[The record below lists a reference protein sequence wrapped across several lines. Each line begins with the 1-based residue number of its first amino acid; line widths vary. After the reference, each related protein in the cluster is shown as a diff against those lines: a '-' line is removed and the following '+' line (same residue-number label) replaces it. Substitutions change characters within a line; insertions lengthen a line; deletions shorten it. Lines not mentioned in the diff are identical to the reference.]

1 MKKEN
6 NLFYSLKSWYC
17 YFFNSLIYMQINN
30 FLKLITSIL
39 LITFLTSCSPSTV
52 DVSIYTTDI
61 DVAQEGEVVE
71 VPLIASFSLYGD
83 DDGELESAS
92 LIAEKYLSK
101 DSIFSQS
108 SGDWGET
115 LVIETT
121 IPMGTLDSLQNYL
134 DSNNRVAVLLV
145 QGSDEI
151 EISLNSTDYAEAL
164 NSELSDINFMLGFE
178 LPGDTTNFRVISDS
192 RNDVQVD
199 ATAVFVSE
207 KPYLYYSK
215 VLKRRGEAEIV
226 FKGTSDSVYSEINP
240 LIYINYPQ

>member
-1 MKKEN
+1 
-6 NLFYSLKSWYC
+6 
-17 YFFNSLIYMQINN
+17 MQINIIS
-30 FLKLITSIL
+30 KLITPVL
-39 LITFLTSCSPSTV
+39 LIVFLTSCSPSNLE
-52 DVSIYTTDI
+52 VSIYTTDI
-61 DVAQEGEVVE
+61 DVAQEGEVLE
-71 VPLIASFSLYGD
+71 VPVMASFSLYSD

-92 LIAEKYLSK
+92 QIAEKYLAP

-134 DSNNRVAVLLV
+134 ASNNRVAVLLV
-145 QGSDEI
+145 QGVDEI
-151 EISLNSTDYAEAL
+151 EISLSSTDYADAL

-178 LPGDTTNFRVISDS
+178 LPGDSTNFRVISDS
-192 RNDVQVD
+192 RNEVQVD

-215 VLKRRGEAEIV
+215 VLKRRDESEIV
-226 FKGTSDSVYSEINP
+226 FKGTTDSVYSEINP
-240 LIYINYPQ
+240 LIYVNYP

>member
-1 MKKEN
+1 
-6 NLFYSLKSWYC
+6 
-17 YFFNSLIYMQINN
+17 MQINIIS
-30 FLKLITSIL
+30 KLITPVL
-39 LITFLTSCSPSTV
+39 LIVFLTSCSPSNV
-52 DVSIYTTDI
+52 AVSIYTTDI
-61 DVAQEGEVVE
+61 DIAQEGEVLE
-71 VPLIASFSLYGD
+71 VPVTASFSLYSD

-92 LIAEKYLSK
+92 QIAEKYLAP

-134 DSNNRVAVLLV
+134 ASNNRVAVLLV
-145 QGSDEI
+145 QGVDEI
-151 EISLNSTDYAEAL
+151 EISLSSTDYADAL

-178 LPGDTTNFRVISDS
+178 LPGDSTNFRVISDS
-192 RNDVQVD
+192 RIEVQVD

-215 VLKRRGEAEIV
+215 VLKRRDEAEIV
-226 FKGTSDSVYSEINP
+226 FKGTTDSVYSEINP
-240 LIYINYPQ
+240 LIYINYP

>member
-1 MKKEN
+1 
-6 NLFYSLKSWYC
+6 
-17 YFFNSLIYMQINN
+17 MQINIIS
-30 FLKLITSIL
+30 KLITPVL
-39 LITFLTSCSPSTV
+39 LIVFLTSCSPSNLE
-52 DVSIYTTDI
+52 VSIYTTDI
-61 DVAQEGEVVE
+61 DVAQEGEVLE
-71 VPLIASFSLYGD
+71 VPVMASFSLYSD

-92 LIAEKYLSK
+92 QIAEKYLAP

-134 DSNNRVAVLLV
+134 ASNNRVAVLLV
-145 QGSDEI
+145 QGVDEI
-151 EISLNSTDYAEAL
+151 EISLSSTDYADAL

-178 LPGDTTNFRVISDS
+178 LPGDSTNFRVISDS
-192 RNDVQVD
+192 RNEVQVD

-215 VLKRRGEAEIV
+215 VLKRRDEAEIV
-226 FKGTSDSVYSEINP
+226 FKGTTDSVYSEIDP
-240 LIYINYPQ
+240 LIYINYP

>member
-1 MKKEN
+1 
-6 NLFYSLKSWYC
+6 
-17 YFFNSLIYMQINN
+17 MQINIIS
-30 FLKLITSIL
+30 KLITPVL
-39 LITFLTSCSPSTV
+39 LIVFLTSCSPSNV
-52 DVSIYTTDI
+52 AVSIYTTDI
-61 DVAQEGEVVE
+61 DIAQEGEVLE
-71 VPLIASFSLYGD
+71 VPVTASFSLYSD

-92 LIAEKYLSK
+92 QIAEKYLAP

-134 DSNNRVAVLLV
+134 ASNNRVAVLLV
-145 QGSDEI
+145 QGVDEI
-151 EISLNSTDYAEAL
+151 EISLSSTDYADAL

-178 LPGDTTNFRVISDS
+178 LPGDSTNFRVISDS
-192 RNDVQVD
+192 RNEVQVD

-215 VLKRRGEAEIV
+215 VLKRRDEAEIV

-240 LIYINYPQ
+240 LIYINYP

>member
-1 MKKEN
+1 
-6 NLFYSLKSWYC
+6 
-17 YFFNSLIYMQINN
+17 MQIN
-30 FLKLITSIL
+30 LISKLITPVL
-39 LITFLTSCSPSTV
+39 LIVFLTSCSPSNV
-52 DVSIYTTDI
+52 EVSIYTTDI
-61 DVAQEGEVVE
+61 DVAQEGEVLE
-71 VPLIASFSLYGD
+71 VPVMASFSLYSD

-92 LIAEKYLSK
+92 QIAEKYLAP

-134 DSNNRVAVLLV
+134 ASNNRVAVLLV
-145 QGSDEI
+145 QGVDEI
-151 EISLNSTDYAEAL
+151 EISLSSTDYADAL

-178 LPGDTTNFRVISDS
+178 LPGDSTNFRVISDS
-192 RNDVQVD
+192 RNEVQVD

-215 VLKRRGEAEIV
+215 VLKRRDEAEIV
-226 FKGTSDSVYSEINP
+226 FKGTTDSVYSEINP
-240 LIYINYPQ
+240 LIYINYP

>member
-1 MKKEN
+1 M
-6 NLFYSLKSWYC
+6 
-17 YFFNSLIYMQINN
+17 LINKIS
-30 FLKLITSIL
+30 KLITPAL
-39 LITFLTSCSPSTV
+39 LIVFLTSCSPSAV
-52 DVSIYTTDI
+52 EVSIYTTDI
-61 DVAQEGEVVE
+61 DIVQEGEVLE
-71 VPLIASFSLYGD
+71 VPVMASFSLYSD

-92 LIAEKYLSK
+92 KIAEKYLAP

-121 IPMGTLDSLQNYL
+121 IPMGTNDSLKNYL
-134 DSNNRVAVLLV
+134 ASNNRVAVLLV
-145 QGSDEI
+145 QGVDEI
-151 EISLNSTDYAEAL
+151 EISLNSTDYADAL

-178 LPGDTTNFRVISDS
+178 LPGDSTNFRVISDS
-192 RNDVQVD
+192 RNEVQVD

-215 VLKRRGEAEIV
+215 VLKRRDEAEIV

-240 LIYINYPQ
+240 LIYINYP

>member
-1 MKKEN
+1 
-6 NLFYSLKSWYC
+6 
-17 YFFNSLIYMQINN
+17 MQINIIS
-30 FLKLITSIL
+30 KLITPVL
-39 LITFLTSCSPSTV
+39 LIVFLTSCSPSNLE
-52 DVSIYTTDI
+52 VSIYTTDI
-61 DVAQEGEVVE
+61 DVAQEGEVLE
-71 VPLIASFSLYGD
+71 VPVMASFSLYSD

-92 LIAEKYLSK
+92 QIAEKYLAP

-134 DSNNRVAVLLV
+134 ASNNRVAVLLV
-145 QGSDEI
+145 QGVDEI
-151 EISLNSTDYAEAL
+151 EISLSSTDYADAL

-178 LPGDTTNFRVISDS
+178 LPGDSTNFRVISDS
-192 RNDVQVD
+192 RNEVQVD

-215 VLKRRGEAEIV
+215 ILKRRDEAEIV
-226 FKGTSDSVYSEINP
+226 FKGTTDSVYSEINP
-240 LIYINYPQ
+240 LIYVNYP

>member
-1 MKKEN
+1 
-6 NLFYSLKSWYC
+6 
-17 YFFNSLIYMQINN
+17 MQINIIS
-30 FLKLITSIL
+30 KLITPVL
-39 LITFLTSCSPSTV
+39 LIVFLTSCSPSNLE
-52 DVSIYTTDI
+52 VSIYTTDI
-61 DVAQEGEVVE
+61 DVAQEGEVLE
-71 VPLIASFSLYGD
+71 VPVMASFSLYSD

-92 LIAEKYLSK
+92 QIAEKYLAP

-134 DSNNRVAVLLV
+134 ASNNRVAVLLV
-145 QGSDEI
+145 QDVDGI
-151 EISLNSTDYAEAL
+151 EISLSSTDYADAL

-178 LPGDTTNFRVISDS
+178 LPGDSTNFRVISDS
-192 RNDVQVD
+192 RNEVQVD

-215 VLKRRGEAEIV
+215 VLKRRDEAEIV
-226 FKGTSDSVYSEINP
+226 FKGTTDSVYSEINP
-240 LIYINYPQ
+240 LIYINYP

>member
-1 MKKEN
+1 M
-6 NLFYSLKSWYC
+6 LKNK
-17 YFFNSLIYMQINN
+17 FF
-30 FLKLITSIL
+30 KLVIPIL
-39 LITFLTSCSPSTV
+39 LIVFLTSCSPSNV
-52 DVSIYTTDI
+52 EVSIYTTDI
-61 DVAQEGEVVE
+61 DVAQEGEVIE
-71 VPLIASFSLYGD
+71 VPVMASFSLYSD

-92 LIAEKYLSK
+92 QIAEKYLAP

-134 DSNNRVAVLLV
+134 ASNNRVAVLLV
-145 QGSDEI
+145 QGSGEI
-151 EISLNSTDYAEAL
+151 EISLNSTDYADAL

-178 LPGDTTNFRVISDS
+178 LPGDSTNFRVISDS

-226 FKGTSDSVYSEINP
+226 FKGTSDSIYSEINP
-240 LIYINYPQ
+240 LIYINYP